1 MDPIRIKW
9 IFAAVVGLL
18 LSGCAGIQ
26 TAPTQEER
34 QALAPTGK
42 LRVAFLSTSPLYAK
56 KDAASGEL
64 KGVAVDLGKELA
76 RRIGVPFEAVGY
88 FSISAQLAGA
98 KSGEWDVAMMAINA
112 QRALI
117 VDFTAPYMEVEFSYL
132 VPGGSSMSTL
142 SDVDKPGVRI
152 GVVQKGGPDVGLSR
166 TLQSATLFRVPTLAD
181 MSEALKTGRAD
192 ALAASKASLLS
203 MSAKIPGSRVL
214 EGRFSTTGI
223 GMAVPKGRTAAAAYV
238 RKFVEEAK
246 SEGLVKDAIE
256 RAELRGVIVAPLR

>member
-1 MDPIRIKW
+1 MKAKRLEW
-9 IFAAVVGLL
+9 IFAASLALL
-18 LSGCAGIQ
+18 LNGCADMQ
-26 TAPTQEER
+26 MAYTQEER

-42 LRVAFLSTSPLYAK
+42 LRVGFLSNSALYAR
-56 KDAASGEL
+56 KDAASEEL
-64 KGVAVDLGKELA
+64 RGVAVDLGKELA
-76 RRIGVPFEAVGY
+76 RRVGVPFEAVGY
-88 FSISAQLAGA
+88 ASISAQLAGA

-132 VPGGSSMSTL
+132 VAGGSSIATL

-166 TLQSATLFRVPTLAD
+166 TLQSATLVRVPTLAD
-181 MSEALKTGRAD
+181 MSEALKAGRAD

-246 SEGLVKDAIE
+246 SEGLVKEAIE
-256 RAELRGVIVAPLR
+256 RAGLRGVVAAPLR

>member
-1 MDPIRIKW
+1 MNAKRVEW
-9 IFAAVVGLL
+9 IFAAALGLL
-18 LSGCAGIQ
+18 LNGCAGIQ

-42 LRVAFLSTSPLYAK
+42 LRVGFLSNSAIYAK

-88 FSISAQLAGA
+88 SSISAQLAGA
-98 KSGEWDVAMMAINA
+98 KSGEWDVAMMAINP

-132 VPGGSSMSTL
+132 VPGGSSISTL
-142 SDVDKPGVRI
+142 SNVDKPEVRI
-152 GVVQKGGPDVGLSR
+152 GVVQKGGPDGYLSR
-166 TLQSATLFRVPTLAD
+166 NLQSATLVRVSTLAD
-181 MSEALKTGRAD
+181 MVEALRDRRAN
-192 ALAASKASLLS
+192 ALAATKATLLS
-203 MSAKIPGSRVL
+203 ISAKLPGSRVL

-223 GMAVPKGRTAAAAYV
+223 GMAVPKGRAAGAAYV
-238 RKFVEEAK
+238 GKFVEDAK
-246 SEGLVKDAIE
+246 SEGLVKAAIE
-256 RAELRGVIVAPLR
+256 GAGLRGVVVAPLK